1 MHQLPLPSI
10 PATLSGR
17 FSPPGKILI
26 IHRLQVNLI
35 IVNFDAKV
43 SGIRPHGESA
53 RLGSA
58 SAPQSS
64 TLMAKGRPITPK
76 NFYDRAAPLFKQQ
89 FDLIFP
95 ASEFRNFGEAGLRL
109 SEPFAFLFLPGQLFH
124 GALRDQVP
132 FDLRGQT
139 ERKGQDF

>member
-1 MHQLPLPSI
+1 
-10 PATLSGR
+10 
-17 FSPPGKILI
+17 
-26 IHRLQVNLI
+26 
-35 IVNFDAKV
+35 
-43 SGIRPHGESA
+43 
-53 RLGSA
+53 
-58 SAPQSS
+58 
-64 TLMAKGRPITPK
+64 MAKGRPITPK
-76 NFYDRAAPLFKQQ
+76 IFMIALPPLFKQQ